1 MKSFIK
7 RLKEFKTSNKMSA
20 KQLASFFNLSG
31 SSISFYLNGK
41 GYPKKSNKERMISL
55 MENHN
60 VLRWCNV
67 VGKPI
72 SFSLEEKND
81 VIEEKPVIKTI
92 RDARVGDIVVYKNS
106 GYERM
111 VLERGQNTVVLSV
124 GNSFK
129 NAGGIFTFDELEA
142 QFTLKDAPEVVDDKT
157 AEAMKL
163 LKEAGYKI
171 SKE

>member
-92 RDARVGDIVVYKNS
+92 RDAQVGDVVVHRD
-106 GYERM
+106 GQEHM
-111 VLERGQNTVVLSV
+111 VLERGQSTVILS
-124 GNSFK
+124 SAYYFK
-129 NAGGIFTFDELEA
+129 IAHDIYTLDELEED
-142 QFTLKDAPEVVDDKT
+142 FTLKAEPEVVDDKM
-157 AEAMKL
+157 AEVMEI
-163 LKEAGYKI
+163 LKSKGYKI
-171 SKE
+171 SRE